1 MATQSS
7 SLLRRILKNKLKK
20 NRTTQSFI
28 WKKKILRDFALGIDF
43 EEADEEKTRILER
56 KAEIEKLRKRRKE
69 RAVRKAQREEEA
81 EARAQ

>member
-1 MATQSS
+1 M
-7 SLLRRILKNKLKK
+7 LRRILKNKLKK

-69 RAVRKAQREEEA
+69 RAVRKAQREQEA